1 MQLQTNAMRSQ
12 FWDQYDVGLRS
23 VFSSNFEKDKRLLTN
38 YVGAWLPGFSV
49 KNITLYSSQL
59 SFLSFLEISHGRL

>member
-38 YVGAWLPGFSV
+38 YVGAWLPGFFCEKYNSLLFSV
-49 KNITLYSSQL
+49 ELPFFPRNFSW
-59 SFLSFLEISHGRL
+59 